1 MYPYGSWLWTR
12 VEQRF
17 KNCWWCIVLSFSSHL
32 TGELQEEVTYAE
44 PVLVPQTLNKP
55 VNLMLNMSPKATLK
69 TPGSNTPGA
78 NVGTLGAPMGPSLGL
93 PTTGVSAGPHDI
105 PLHYTPES
113 YSTHGTLR
121 SSEKYGTR
129 GRDHRPR
136 DYDHRLVDGYSTTR
150 SVKKVYLWDACPT
163 KPSLPGR
170 ALEPPSLCSAFES

>member
-1 MYPYGSWLWTR
+1 M
-12 VEQRF
+12 
-17 KNCWWCIVLSFSSHL
+17 N
-32 TGELQEEVTYAE
+32 
-44 PVLVPQTLNKP
+44 LV
-55 VNLMLNMSPKATLK
+55 LNMSPKATLK
-69 TPGSNTPGA
+69 TPGSNTPGG
-78 NVGTLGAPMGPSLGL
+78 NVGTVGAPMGPSLGL

-150 SVKKVYLWDACPT
+150 SVKKVYL
-163 KPSLPGR
+163 
-170 ALEPPSLCSAFES
+170 